1 MVHYMPWY
9 EAKPYS
15 PAWGWHWT
23 MNHYNPD
30 QTNSAGRRE
39 IASNYYPQIGP
50 YDSADPVVLEY
61 HVLLMK
67 LAGIDG
73 VIADWYGMDDCNDY
87 ALINQRTL
95 ALQKFAARA
104 GLKFCLCYEDRSIQ
118 AAVNAGRLPAAQAVA
133 RAQETMIYAQNQY
146 FNQPGYLRNGGGR
159 PVLLNFG
166 PIYFTQSAQW
176 TSIFSVLNAT
186 NQPSFFSLDRRLPA
200 GEGAFD
206 WPPMH
211 LSQSTGGTL
220 TPAALNRYFSNFE
233 QDGQGW
239 PAFVSSSFPR
249 FHDIY
254 RQAGTGSSYGY
265 LGDDGGVTFRSTLAR
280 AMTNNSSLVQLVT
293 WNDFGEGTV
302 LEPTTEHGYR
312 DLAVIQEFRR
322 RYLEPGFS
330 AQANEL
336 KLAMRLYTLRR
347 RCGTEPAVSA
357 GLEKVFQEAVTGDR
371 AGADRRLAGLEA
383 AHRAAKN

>member
-1 MVHYMPWY
+1 MPWY
-9 EAKPYS
+9 VAKPYS
-15 PAWGWHWT
+15 PGWGWHWT
-23 MNHYNPD
+23 MNRYNPD
-30 QTNSAGRRE
+30 QTNSAARRE

-50 YDSADPVVLEY
+50 YDSADPIVLEY

-73 VIADWYGMDDCNDY
+73 IIADWYGMDDFNDY

-95 ALQKFAARA
+95 ALQRFATRA

-118 AAVNAGRLPAAQAVA
+118 AAVNAGRLPPAQAVI
-133 RAQETMIYAQNQY
+133 RAQETMVYAENHY
-146 FNQPGYLRNGGGR
+146 FNQPGYLRNATQR

-176 TSIFSVLNAT
+176 TSIFSALSAT
-186 NQPSFFSLDRRLPA
+186 NQPAFFSLDRRLPA
-200 GEGAFD
+200 GEGAFN

-211 LSQSTGGTL
+211 LSQGTGGTL
-220 TPAALNRYFSNFE
+220 TPAALHRYLGNFE
-233 QDGQGW
+233 QEGRNW

-254 RQAGTGSSYGY
+254 RQASAGSSYGY
-265 LGDDGGVTFRSTLAR
+265 LDDAGGATFRSTLAR
-280 AMTNNSSLVQLVT
+280 AMTNNSCLVQLVT

-302 LEPTTEHGYR
+302 LEPTIEHGYR

-330 AQANEL
+330 GQTNEL

-347 RCGTEPAVSA
+347 RCGRDPAVSA
-357 GLEKVFQEAVTGDR
+357 GLDRAFEEAVSGDR
-371 AGADRRLAGLEA
+371 AGAERHLTRLEV
-383 AHRAAKN
+383 AHRPANP